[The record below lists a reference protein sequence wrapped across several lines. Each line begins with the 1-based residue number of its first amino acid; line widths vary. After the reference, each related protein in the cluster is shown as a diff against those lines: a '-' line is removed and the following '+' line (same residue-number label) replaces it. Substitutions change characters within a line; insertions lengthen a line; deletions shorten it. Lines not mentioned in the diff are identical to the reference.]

1 MKNKILTVCVIL
13 VISILTSCKTLTEG
27 LSGKK
32 KDGSDVFL
40 VKKKN
45 PLTVPKEYNELPKPI
60 SDQDD
65 NELNNIDDDV
75 KQMFSDLFDTSDN
88 ENFSMTSDSSL
99 EESVLKKIKAK

>member
-45 PLTVPKEYNELPKPI
+45 PLIVPKEYNELPKPI

-75 KQMFSDLFDTSDN
+75 KQMFGDLFDTSDN

>member
-45 PLTVPKEYNELPKPI
+45 PLIVPKEYNELPKPI

-75 KQMFSDLFDTSDN
+75 KQMFGDLFDISDN

>member
-88 ENFSMTSDSSL
+88 ENFSMTSDSSI

>member
-13 VISILTSCKTLTEG
+13 VISTLTSCKTLTEG

>member
-45 PLTVPKEYNELPKPI
+45 PLIVPKEYNELPKPI

>member
-45 PLTVPKEYNELPKPI
+45 PLIVPKEYNELPKPI

-75 KQMFSDLFDTSDN
+75 KQMFGDLFDTSDN

-99 EESVLKKIKAK
+99 EESVLKKIN

>member
-45 PLTVPKEYNELPKPI
+45 PLIVPKEYNELPKPI
-60 SDQDD
+60 S
-65 NELNNIDDDV
+65 
-75 KQMFSDLFDTSDN
+75 SLFLFN
-88 ENFSMTSDSSL
+88 
-99 EESVLKKIKAK
+99 KI